1 MSAPLADIDA
11 VTSTTPSSTSS
22 QVSITSDSSSSAE
35 ASATSSIASS
45 VSSEVL
51 SDTTS
56 TTDAP
61 QSSPSTIFI
70 TNTASAAQPTTE
82 LVTSVVTQSPTAA
95 GQSSDPVTVVV
106 TATRSGAAAA
116 ATSSDASKT
125 TDAATS
131 ATSSSA
137 ATLANNGSSNKGGGG
152 GGLSTGGKT
161 AIAVVIPVAAVAI
174 LLVIG
179 LFWWR
184 KRKQQKQNKEQLRND
199 ISDYNY
205 NPNDDPT
212 LPAVSES
219 GGEMTED
226 HSSGYRG
233 WGAATASN
241 RKASTTLS
249 GGHTQGQLSDGGS
262 NPYGQ
267 HSPGETQSGDPLV
280 NQRNTMSSDE
290 LGALG
295 AAPAAGTA
303 AAAGA
308 MRRGPSN
315 ASSRY
320 SNGARSEGS
329 DEPVPQLP
337 PVGSY
342 DYNSNNNYSSYGQPG
357 PYGDGSYGGGAQEN
371 GMPIV
376 RDVSARRNTR
386 IQQGGTYSNGNSG
399 IAQNF

>member
-1 MSAPLADIDA
+1 M
-11 VTSTTPSSTSS
+11 
-22 QVSITSDSSSSAE
+22 
-35 ASATSSIASS
+35 
-45 VSSEVL
+45 
-51 SDTTS
+51 
-56 TTDAP
+56 
-61 QSSPSTIFI
+61 
-70 TNTASAAQPTTE
+70 
-82 LVTSVVTQSPTAA
+82 
-95 GQSSDPVTVVV
+95 
-106 TATRSGAAAA
+106 RSGATAA
-116 ATSSDASKT
+116 ATSSEASPT
-125 TDAATS
+125 SDAASS

-137 ATLANNGSSNKGGGG
+137 ATLANNGGSNKGVGSH
-152 GGLSTGGKT
+152 GLSTGGRT
-161 AIAVVIPVAAVAI
+161 AIAVVIPVVAVAAI
-174 LLVIG
+174 LVVG

-184 KRKQQKQNKEQLRND
+184 KRKQRRHEQEQRRD
-199 ISDYNY
+199 EIRDYNY

-219 GGEMTED
+219 GGEMAED

-249 GGHTQGQLSDGGS
+249 NGHTQGQLSDAGS

-342 DYNSNNNYSSYGQPG
+342 EYNSNGMNGGYGQHG
-357 PYGDGSYGGGAQEN
+357 PYGDGSYGGGGQEN

>member
-1 MSAPLADIDA
+1 MVVTTERSGSAPVA
-11 VTSTTPSSTSS
+11 
-22 QVSITSDSSSSAE
+22 
-35 ASATSSIASS
+35 
-45 VSSEVL
+45 
-51 SDTTS
+51 
-56 TTDAP
+56 
-61 QSSPSTIFI
+61 
-70 TNTASAAQPTTE
+70 
-82 LVTSVVTQSPTAA
+82 TQSPSPT
-95 GQSSDPVTVVV
+95 
-106 TATRSGAAAA
+106 
-116 ATSSDASKT
+116 SDAAPS
-125 TDAATS
+125 S
-131 ATSSSA
+131 TSSSA
-137 ATLANNGSSNKGGGG
+137 ATLANNGSSNKGGGS

-161 AIAVVIPVAAVAI
+161 AIAVVIPVAAVAL
-174 LLVIG
+174 LLVAG

-184 KRKQQKQNKEQLRND
+184 RRKQRRQEQEQRRNE
-199 ISDYNY
+199 ISDYSY
-205 NPNDDPT
+205 NPNEDPT
-212 LPAVSES
+212 LPAVSDN

-249 GGHTQGQLSDGGS
+249 GGHTHGQLSDAGS

-280 NQRNTMSSDE
+280 NQRNTMGSDE

-303 AAAGA
+303 AAAGG

-342 DYNSNNNYSSYGQPG
+342 DYNSNGNYGGSYGQPG
-357 PYGDGSYGGGAQEN
+357 PYGDGSYGGGQEN